1 MRTYHKPVGE
11 EVGEDQLQG
20 MEEAI
25 NAHLEK
31 MFLQVAKRNI
41 LDFGVGRTTMKANSQ
56 DTRLDS
62 QRRDC
67 DAGIM
72 FHAGRALEVALHLV
86 YARGANRIMWREYP
100 GATKAD
106 LKDDRDMSH
115 ELLDAYD
122 RIVNELNGCDMKN
135 ALEIAYQRA
144 LHKGVIDI
152 YLDDKRISS
161 VTLAKDTP
169 FREARIG
176 GMADGVE
183 YTTDH
188 VDDEDLIF
196 PRETTPS
203 KFSQMPL
210 RTFEEFLDKADASY
224 YESDIT
230 GKRRDMRWADY
241 YFRDHE
247 YGRPYTVVG
256 VEFFARLVKE
266 IVTLS
271 RQHWTWHTDIVERW
285 RERHQYIVVD
295 LMETLAEQN
304 LEEGT
309 KFAEPLSTDK
319 VMERH
324 QKMSDMLKKHPARD
338 VNADFAS
345 MHHTKWSWR
354 TKNKEE
360 HST

>member
-11 EVGEDQLQG
+11 QVGEDQLQS

-25 NAHLEK
+25 NGHLEK

-41 LDFGVGRTTMKANSQ
+41 LDLDFGVGRTTMKANTQ

-72 FHAGRALEVALHLV
+72 FHAGRALEISLHLV

-106 LKDDRDMSH
+106 LKNDKAVGH
-115 ELLDAYD
+115 ELRTVYS
-122 RIVNELNGCDMKN
+122 RIVNELDDRDMKN
-135 ALEIAYQRA
+135 ALEVAYQKA
-144 LHKGVIDI
+144 LHRGVIDI
-152 YLDDKRISS
+152 YIDDKVMTSFM
-161 VTLAKDTP
+161 LLKDTP
-169 FREARIG
+169 FYEARIG
-176 GMADGVE
+176 GMSDGVE
-183 YTTDH
+183 YTSDH
-188 VDDEDLIF
+188 VNRRDMIF
-196 PRETTPS
+196 PRDTPS
-203 KFSQMPL
+203 KFSQMPY

-224 YESDIT
+224 YESDVS

-256 VEFFARLVKE
+256 AEFFARLVRE
-266 IVTLS
+266 IVSLS
-271 RQHWTWHTDIVERW
+271 HQSWTWDTNLVERSNK
-285 RERHQYIVVD
+285 RRQYIAI
-295 LMETLAEQN
+295 ELARILTEQN
-304 LEEGT
+304 LEDGT
-309 KFAEPLSTDK
+309 KFADPLPMGK
-319 VMERH
+319 LMKRH
-324 QKMSDMLKKHPARD
+324 KEDLDYEKEHLAQE

-345 MHHTKWSWR
+345 LYHKKWLYC
-354 TKNKEE
+354 TENE
-360 HST
+360 